1 MLPTPI
7 SVSFCLHDVFAG
19 CVQTDLVHLCLVTL
33 TTSLDVVQVLQSKQD
48 LEQSQTSD
56 GVTR

>member
-1 MLPTPI
+1 M
-7 SVSFCLHDVFAG
+7 SFCLHDVFAG

-56 GVTR
+56 GVTK